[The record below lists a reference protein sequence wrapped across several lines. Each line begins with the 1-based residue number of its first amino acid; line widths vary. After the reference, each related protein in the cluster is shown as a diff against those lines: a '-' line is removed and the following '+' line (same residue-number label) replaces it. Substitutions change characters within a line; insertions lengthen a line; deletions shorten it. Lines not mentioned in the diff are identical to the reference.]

1 MSELANL
8 TWSNLRLLEREFL
21 EIIAREKDRL
31 VVDALEPDTEGWDRR
46 VVARAGRIDGAQVFL
61 SRVRSQLRRL
71 EKEGLHG
78 PE

>member
-1 MSELANL
+1 MSRLENL
-8 TWSNLRLLEREFL
+8 TWSNLRLLEREFE
-21 EIIAREKDRL
+21 EIIAKEKDRL
-31 VVDALEPDTEGWDRR
+31 VIDVLEPDTEGWDRR

-61 SRVRSQLRRL
+61 SRVRSRLKHL